1 MSGST
6 ALAKRLLDVTVA
18 TVALAL
24 LSPLLL
30 MVGLAV
36 VLDSRGPVFYLGQ
49 RIGQWGKPFRMV
61 KFRTMCMNAD
71 RMGSA
76 VTAGC
81 DPRVTRV
88 GRVLRQW
95 KLDEMP
101 QLVNVLRG
109 EMSLVG
115 PRPESPCYVEHYTA
129 EQRRVLDVR
138 PGITGATQ
146 IAYRHEEKLLQNC
159 ADLETEYITRIMPQ
173 KLAMDLQYIAECSTW
188 LDIRLLARTFL
199 VIFEDDQA
207 EYARPAQEPL
217 PATMP
222 AADGRGRD

>member
-1 MSGST
+1 
-6 ALAKRLLDVTVA
+6 
-18 TVALAL
+18 
-24 LSPLLL
+24 

-36 VLDSRGPVFYLGQ
+36 VLDSRGPVFYWGQ
-49 RIGQWGKPFRMV
+49 RIGRGGKPFRMI

-88 GRVLRQW
+88 GSVLRQW
-95 KLDEMP
+95 KLDEIP
-101 QLVNVLRG
+101 QFVNVLRG

-115 PRPESPCYVEHYTA
+115 PRPESPCYVEHYTV

-159 ADLETEYITRIMPQ
+159 ADLETEYITPHHAPEAGHGSAVHRRV
-173 KLAMDLQYIAECSTW
+173 L
-188 LDIRLLARTFL
+188 LLARY
-199 VIFEDDQA
+199 QA
-207 EYARPAQEPL
+207 AGAHVSG
-217 PATMP
+217 
-222 AADGRGRD
+222 DFRGRSAGVRSASPGTASSDDAGGRSWRSQLIVEQGASKGARSQRVFPSTLA